1 MKKNYLILCFAL
13 SFFAKAQT
21 SILPTDGLIV
31 HFPFT
36 NLNNLSGGY
45 NGINVS
51 NLNLSILPTIAG
63 SYFAGSSVPSNA
75 AYASNTFA
83 FSPSNSNGL
92 SLTGA
97 NAITASNFTIPGS
110 AFTISFWINT
120 DSETD
125 GISRII
131 TGKNVSVIPFFINTN
146 RINNNGGAG
155 KITFIGMQLNNT
167 GTGISELN
175 YELSVGPLPGWKYV
189 TYTWSDAND
198 QAKLFVNGTLVSSVT
213 STVTI
218 GTSNSLEM
226 SSSAPSRGFKG
237 MLDEIS
243 IYSKALSD
251 AEVKTLYNRCAPI
264 TEIARTVI
272 SSSCASIPAQYAITL
287 SGSALNKYW
296 AEVVIGQGGD
306 FPSSLPGAN
315 TNAISVPMPTTT
327 TVLGRLMRYIASN
340 ECVTRQAFDFNILQ
354 TTALTPPANVVLAT
368 VGLVCTQNH
377 FILRVNGDNM
387 VNATYNFYKAVG
399 ENIYILSNT
408 PAFSN
413 QFTILLNSGITSP
426 TNPRTDNWGT
436 YIGVAMN
443 ACGSV
448 TTAGLNVFDKELEFT
463 GVFQPYSPVIGI
475 FGNYKF
481 YSKTI
486 SGVSIGNTVVLDA
499 GIAANFD
506 GLGTWKKDG
515 VVIYNPNQIIIPG
528 PRPDPDIVRLESTES
543 TITGFGTYVITITNF
558 ANSNYGTYT
567 LETANTC
574 KNAGYVF
581 DFALK
586 GSGGVNTT
594 TGTNSSLADTQKIE
608 IYPNPSQGIFT
619 LVNNDVNTE
628 YALFDSKGNTVNVGK
643 ISIGANKL
651 DFTVLPKGFYL
662 LSLSDIKHKLV
673 IE

>member
-36 NLNNLSGGY
+36 NLNNLSSGY
-45 NGINVS
+45 NGIDVS

-63 SYFAGSSVPSNA
+63 SYFAGGSVPSNA
-75 AYASNTFA
+75 AYARNTFA

-92 SLTGA
+92 SLTGT

-125 GISRII
+125 GISRVI
-131 TGKNVSVIPFFINTN
+131 TGKNGSVIPFFINTN
-146 RINNNGGAG
+146 RTDNNGGAG
-155 KITFIGMQLNNT
+155 KITYIGMQLNNT

-175 YELSVGPLPGWKYV
+175 YGLSVGPLAGWKYV

-213 STVTI
+213 STVTV

-226 SSSAPSRGFKG
+226 SSTAPSRGFKG

-251 AEVKTLYNRCAPI
+251 AEVKTLYTRCAPI
-264 TEIARTVI
+264 TEIARTAI
-272 SSSCASIPAQYAITL
+272 TSGCASIPAQYAITL

-296 AEVVIGQGGD
+296 AEVVIGGD

-327 TVLGRLMRYIASN
+327 TVSGRLMRYIASN
-340 ECVTRQAFDFNILQ
+340 ECVTRQEFTFNILQ
-354 TTALTPPANVVLAT
+354 TAALTPPANVVLT
-368 VGLVCTQNH
+368 TEGLVCTQNH

-387 VNATYNFYKAVG
+387 VNASYKFYKAVG
-399 ENIYILSNT
+399 ENLYTLSNT
-408 PAFSN
+408 AAFSN
-413 QFTILLNSGITSP
+413 QFTMLLNSGITSP

-475 FGNYKF
+475 SGNYKF

-506 GLGTWKKDG
+506 GLGTWKEDG
-515 VVIYNPNQIIIPG
+515 LVIYNPNQVIPG
-528 PRPDPDIVRLESTES
+528 PRPGPFRLESTES

-558 ANSNYGTYT
+558 ANNNYGTYT

-594 TGTNSSLADTQKIE
+594 ITGTNSSFADTQKIE

-628 YALFDSKGNTVNVGK
+628 YALFDSKGNTVNIGK
-643 ISIGANKL
+643 INIGINKL

-662 LSLSDIKHKLV
+662 LSLSDIKHKLL